1 MTTINQGEE
10 LRAKV
15 FEICENLY
23 KNNEKIN
30 RDVVREKLGG
40 GSFSTICPII
50 KEWRESRFVQSQ
62 THSDEKIV
70 MSDDVLPDNNEIIVQ
85 HQETYAN
92 GIILSELSSIEEVEE
107 MLYATSSDDEFLA
120 DDDMSNVMKS
130 GQEKAYSLLVAQ
142 EVVASHY
149 FQNPNELPEELR
161 RRLKEVRKNFTQG
174 RRTTALQKHNSQNM
188 IDLVKAQLKKPT
200 DDGLELIG

>member
-1 MTTINQGEE
+1 
-10 LRAKV
+10 
-15 FEICENLY
+15 
-23 KNNEKIN
+23 
-30 RDVVREKLGG
+30 
-40 GSFSTICPII
+40 
-50 KEWRESRFVQSQ
+50 
-62 THSDEKIV
+62 

-85 HQETYAN
+85 HQETYSN
-92 GIILSELSSIEEVEE
+92 EIILSELSSIEEVEE

>member
-40 GSFSTICPII
+40 GSFSTICPLI
-50 KEWRESRFVQSQ
+50 KEWRISRFVQSQ

-70 MSDDVLPDNNEIIVQ
+70 LSDDVLSDNNEITVQ
-85 HQETYAN
+85 DQETYSN
-92 GIILSELSSIEEVEE
+92 EIILSESSSIEEVEE

-200 DDGLELIG
+200 NDGLELIG